1 MPLDAVLAA
10 AQLAPAEQEHLAQ
23 ARQMQAMSF
32 AVHIPLTCF
41 GIAFPSFVV
50 FCEWLHH
57 RTGKPVYRELARRW
71 SKVMLALF
79 AAGVVTGTILSFE
92 MGLLWPGFMATYGEV
107 FGLGFALEGFSFFL
121 EAIFIGIY
129 VYGWD
134 RLSPRAHLL
143 SGLPVIAAGITGS
156 LMVIAVNAWM
166 NHPGGFRLRGGEVVD
181 VAPFEA
187 LFANPRLWP
196 QLLHMYL
203 AAYLV
208 AGFLVAAV
216 YAFGWLRG
224 RRGAYERAALLIPLT
239 VACLA
244 APVQVVAGDWLA
256 RNTAEDQPIK
266 LAAFEGLSKTTAGA
280 PEHLGGWYEDGEVRY
295 GLKIPKLLSLLA
307 YHDPDAVV
315 RGLDTV
321 PADDR
326 PPVNVVRM
334 SFQTMV
340 GIGTFLAL
348 LAALHLVA
356 MVRRRGP
363 PASKWFLR
371 AVVAAGPLSVVAL
384 IAGWVTTE
392 VGRQPW
398 VVYGFMRTEDAVTG
412 ADGIV
417 VGYVTLALVYAALLA
432 GVAWVLRRLA
442 RAPMEGAD
450 PEEGSLVAG

>member
-1 MPLDAVLAA
+1 
-10 AQLAPAEQEHLAQ
+10 
-23 ARQMQAMSF
+23 
-32 AVHIPLTCF
+32 
-41 GIAFPSFVV
+41 
-50 FCEWLHH
+50 
-57 RTGKPVYRELARRW
+57 
-71 SKVMLALF
+71 
-79 AAGVVTGTILSFE
+79 
-92 MGLLWPGFMATYGEV
+92 
-107 FGLGFALEGFSFFL
+107 
-121 EAIFIGIY
+121 
-129 VYGWD
+129 
-134 RLSPRAHLL
+134 
-143 SGLPVIAAGITGS
+143 
-156 LMVIAVNAWM
+156 
-166 NHPGGFRLRGGEVVD
+166 
-181 VAPFEA
+181 
-187 LFANPRLWP
+187 
-196 QLLHMYL
+196 
-203 AAYLV
+203 
-208 AGFLVAAV
+208 
-216 YAFGWLRG
+216 
-224 RRGAYERAALLIPLT
+224 
-239 VACLA
+239 
-244 APVQVVAGDWLA
+244 VQVVAGDWLA

-326 PPVNVVRM
+326 PPINVVRM

-340 GIGTFLAL
+340 GIGTLLTL

-363 PASKWFLR
+363 PASDWFLR

-398 VVYGFMRTEDAVTG
+398 VVYGFMRTQDAVTG
-412 ADGIV
+412 ANGIV

-442 RAPMEGAD
+442 RAPMERAD